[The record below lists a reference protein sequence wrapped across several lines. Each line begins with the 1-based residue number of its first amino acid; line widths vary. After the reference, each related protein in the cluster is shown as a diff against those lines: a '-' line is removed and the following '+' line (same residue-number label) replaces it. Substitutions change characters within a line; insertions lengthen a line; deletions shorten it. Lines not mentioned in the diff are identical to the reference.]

1 MMGPRRTARLALWL
15 ATPLALSCA
24 AHGATLEEALA
35 AALAHAPEVAAAD
48 ADADAASARLDQ
60 ARAEHMPTATLSGSI
75 GYGRLDPGGF
85 FGLGRADVTPRTAQM
100 AIEQPLFTGGRVG
113 AGIDRARAG
122 MAAADAGKTG
132 TRSQLVLAVTQA
144 YGDVLTAAH
153 LVDLYGRL
161 VSQTTEIGR
170 QAQLKFR
177 AGESPSTDVAQ
188 ADARLAEARAGLA
201 RAQGMQVSA
210 QARFRN
216 LTGLQPA
223 DLQPLPAN
231 PPLPASL
238 DEAMD
243 AAIEANPMLAQVE
256 AGLRGAQAAARG
268 ARAERLPTVGA
279 FAEAA
284 TVRDQFFPGYRG
296 DSATVGIRAR
306 WQIFSGGRVSGK
318 VAEADSTVLAADAR
332 LRAARLQIE
341 EQVIA
346 AFQDVRTAQL
356 VEQAAGEQTA
366 AAAKALDSVRQEVR
380 VGMKPQLDLLDAE
393 REATS
398 AEAGAAR
405 ASTDRIVAAYRLLS
419 LIGRKF

>member
-1 MMGPRRTARLALWL
+1 MSRRRESARLALWL
-15 ATPLALSCA
+15 AAPLALAGSA
-24 AHGATLEEALA
+24 QAATLDDALA

-48 ADADAASARLDQ
+48 ADADAAASRLDQ
-60 ARAEHMPTATLSGSI
+60 ARAEHMPAATLTGTI

-85 FGLGRADVTPRTAQM
+85 FGLGRADVTPRAAQM

-122 MAAADAGKTG
+122 MAAAEAGKTG
-132 TRSQLVLAVTQA
+132 MRSQLVVAVTQA
-144 YGDVLTAAH
+144 YGDVLTAAQ

-161 VSQTTEIGR
+161 VTETTEIGR
-170 QAQLKFR
+170 QAELKFK

-188 ADARLAEARAGLA
+188 AYARLAEARAALV
-201 RAQGMQVSA
+201 RAQGMQISA
-210 QARFRN
+210 QARFRD
-216 LTGLQPA
+216 LTGLEPA

-231 PPLPASL
+231 PALPATL

-243 AAIEANPMLAQVE
+243 AAMAANPLLAQAE
-256 AGLRGAQAAARG
+256 AGLRAAQAAARG

-306 WQIFSGGRVSGK
+306 WKIFNGGRVSGK
-318 VAEADSTVLAADAR
+318 VAESDSAVRAADAR
-332 LRAARLQIE
+332 VRAARQQTE

-356 VEQAAGEQTA
+356 VEQAATEQTTA
-366 AAAKALDSVRQEVR
+366 ANSALESVRQEVR

-393 REATS
+393 REA
-398 AEAGAAR
+398 AMAAAGAAR
-405 ASTDRIVAAYRLLS
+405 AGTDRIVAAYRLLA
-419 LIGRKF
+419 LTGRKF